1 MIEIKVPATTA
12 NIGPGFDT
20 LGIALSLYDVFEVS
34 PSLRWAVEGCD
45 PAYRGED
52 NLFLQSYRNAQR
64 LLGVDAGPVRVNIRA
79 EIPVARGLGSS
90 AALCVGGA
98 AAALLL
104 APGDGAASV
113 MRGRVCSGGASSDA
127 ARSGERAFFS
137 PEALGFLEDAASAS
151 EGHPDNAVPAVL
163 GGFCAAF
170 RSGACGGQ
178 DSVAAGSGDVAGSS
192 PGAASHIIAS
202 RSRVA
207 ASWRFHTLIP
217 PFELETKKARAI
229 LPASIS
235 RADAVFNIGRAVLVS
250 WAIAGAD
257 SGLLGV
263 ACEDRIH
270 QPYRQSLIAGY
281 EELKAA
287 CASAGASAFWL
298 SGSGPTLMALTVGP
312 AQTREFSGYIEAFLK
327 NFHGAGRVADGEG
340 AWIHRCLRPDNK
352 GVRYVVHPD

>member
-34 PSLRWAVEGCD
+34 PAPRWAVEGCD
-45 PAYRGED
+45 SAYRGED

-79 EIPVARGLGSS
+79 GIPVARGLGSS

-104 APGDGAASV
+104 APCDGAASV
-113 MRGRVCSGGASSDA
+113 MCGHVCSDGASSDA

-178 DSVAAGSGDVAGSS
+178 GSVTAGSGDVAG
-192 PGAASHIIAS
+192 AAFHIIAS
-202 RSRVA
+202 RSRVV
-207 ASWRFHTLIP
+207 ASWRFHALIP

-250 WAIAGAD
+250 QAIAGAD
-257 SGLLGV
+257 SDLLGN

-287 CASAGASAFWL
+287 CASAGADAFWL

-312 AQTREFSGYIEAFLK
+312 AQTREFSGYIESFLK
-327 NFHGAGRVADGEG
+327 NFHGAGPVADGEG
-340 AWIHRCLRPDNK
+340 AWTHRCLRPDNK
-352 GVRYVVHPD
+352 GVCYAVHPD